1 LGASFFKEFFEHAV
15 ALNVSLPKGTPMI
28 VHWDGHD
35 LSQWDAVHQ
44 TAAGALQQAW
54 DYGSS
59 LKLLGVPVLRARV
72 LDEGQ
77 QFAQAQFIVR
87 KWGKFG
93 AVALCTRGP
102 IWSKTLTPEN
112 ESLVYKALKKTLPLK
127 GIRFMAI
134 TPEVAEGQAHGL
146 HPMRRIMS
154 GMSTVMLDISLPMSD
169 IRAQLEGRWRTS
181 LVGAE
186 ASEMK
191 VHRVGTNEGQYR
203 WLLDNEKQQRV
214 DKQLEGLPIPF
225 FDMYVQSRKQP
236 AKNILTLRS
245 DLGRDRIAAM
255 MFLIHGEAAT
265 YQVGWTSDQG
275 RELNAHHLILWRAI
289 EELRERGIRV
299 LDLGGVNTIRSAG
312 VARFK
317 MRTGGKILTL
327 AGTYI

>member
-1 LGASFFKEFFEHAV
+1 
-15 ALNVSLPKGTPMI
+15 MI

-35 LSQWDAVHQ
+35 LAQWDAVHHSV
-44 TAAGALQQAW
+44 AGALQQAW

-72 LDEGQ
+72 LNEGQ
-77 QFAQAQFIVR
+77 QVAQAQFIVR
-87 KWGKFG
+87 KWGKLG

-102 IWSKTLTPEN
+102 IWSKHLTPED
-112 ESLVYKALKKTLPLK
+112 ESLVYKVLKKTLPLK
-127 GIRFMAI
+127 GIRFMAV

-154 GMSTVMLDISLPMSD
+154 GMSTVMLDISLPMPD

>member
-1 LGASFFKEFFEHAV
+1 
-15 ALNVSLPKGTPMI
+15 MI

-35 LSQWDAVHQ
+35 LAQWDAAHHA
-44 TAAGALQQAW
+44 AAGSLQQSW

-72 LDEGQ
+72 LDQGDQ
-77 QFAQAQFIVR
+77 VAQVQFIVR
-87 KWGKFG
+87 KWGRIG
-93 AVALCTRGP
+93 AVALCSRGP
-102 IWSKTLTPEN
+102 IWSKPLTPEA
-112 ESLVYKALKKTLPLK
+112 ESQVYKALKKSLPLK
-127 GIRFMAI
+127 GIRFMAV

-146 HPMRRIMS
+146 HPMRRVMS
-154 GMSTVMLDISLPMSD
+154 GMSTVMLNIGLPVAEL
-169 IRAQLEGRWRTS
+169 RAQLEGRWRSS
-181 LVGAE
+181 LVSAE
-186 ASEMK
+186 ASEMT

-203 WLLDNEKQQRV
+203 WLLDIEKQQRV

-245 DLGRDRIAAM
+245 DVGRDRIAAM

>member
-1 LGASFFKEFFEHAV
+1 
-15 ALNVSLPKGTPMI
+15 MI

-35 LSQWDAVHQ
+35 LAHWDAVHQ
-44 TAAGALQQAW
+44 SAAGALQQAW

-72 LDEGQ
+72 LNECQ
-77 QFAQAQFIVR
+77 QVAQAQFIVR
-87 KWGKFG
+87 KWGKLG

-102 IWSKTLTPEN
+102 IWSKHLTPED

-127 GIRFMAI
+127 GIRFMAV

-154 GMSTVMLDISLPMSD
+154 GMSTVMLDINLPMPE

-186 ASEMK
+186 ASDMK

>member
-1 LGASFFKEFFEHAV
+1 
-15 ALNVSLPKGTPMI
+15 MI

-77 QFAQAQFIVR
+77 QVAQAQFIVR
-87 KWGKFG
+87 KWGKLG
-93 AVALCTRGP
+93 AVALSTRGP

-191 VHRVGTNEGQYR
+191 VHRVGTNEG
-203 WLLDNEKQQRV
+203 N
-214 DKQLEGLPIPF
+214 
-225 FDMYVQSRKQP
+225 
-236 AKNILTLRS
+236 
-245 DLGRDRIAAM
+245 
-255 MFLIHGEAAT
+255 
-265 YQVGWTSDQG
+265 
-275 RELNAHHLILWRAI
+275 
-289 EELRERGIRV
+289 
-299 LDLGGVNTIRSAG
+299 
-312 VARFK
+312 
-317 MRTGGKILTL
+317 TGGCLTPRSSKEWTNSLKVCPFHFSTCMFNLASNPPKIF
-327 AGTYI
+327 

>member
-1 LGASFFKEFFEHAV
+1 
-15 ALNVSLPKGTPMI
+15 
-28 VHWDGHD
+28 
-35 LSQWDAVHQ
+35 
-44 TAAGALQQAW
+44 
-54 DYGSS
+54 
-59 LKLLGVPVLRARV
+59 
-72 LDEGQ
+72 
-77 QFAQAQFIVR
+77 
-87 KWGKFG
+87 
-93 AVALCTRGP
+93 
-102 IWSKTLTPEN
+102 
-112 ESLVYKALKKTLPLK
+112 LVYKALKKTLPLK

-203 WLLDNEKQQRV
+203 WLLDTEKQQRV

>member
-1 LGASFFKEFFEHAV
+1 
-15 ALNVSLPKGTPMI
+15 MI

-35 LSQWDAVHQ
+35 LAEWDAVHR
-44 TAAGALQQAW
+44 TATGALQQGW

-72 LDEGQ
+72 LDQGQ
-77 QFAQAQFIVR
+77 QVAQAQFIVR
-87 KWGKFG
+87 QWGKLG

-102 IWSKTLTPEN
+102 IWSKPFAPEA

-127 GIRFMAI
+127 GIRFMAV
-134 TPEVAEGQAHGL
+134 TPEVPEGQVHGL

-154 GMSTVMLDISLPMSD
+154 GMSTVMLDIGRPISEM
-169 IRAQLEGRWRTS
+169 RAQLEGRWRTS
-181 LVGAE
+181 LASAE
-186 ASEMK
+186 SSEMT

-214 DKQLEGLPIPF
+214 DKQLEGLPLPF
-225 FDMYVQSRKQP
+225 FDLYVQSRKQP

-245 DLGRDRIAAM
+245 DVGRDRIAAM

-265 YQVGWTSDQG
+265 YQLGWTSDQG

-289 EELRERGIRV
+289 EELRERGIRT

-317 MRTGGKILTL
+317 MRTGGKVLTL

>member
-1 LGASFFKEFFEHAV
+1 
-15 ALNVSLPKGTPMI
+15 MI

-35 LSQWDAVHQ
+35 LAQWDAVHQ
-44 TAAGALQQAW
+44 SAAGALQQAW

-72 LDEGQ
+72 LDEGLQ
-77 QFAQAQFIVR
+77 VAQAQFIVR
-87 KWGKFG
+87 KWGKLG

-102 IWSKTLTPEN
+102 IWSKHLTPED

-127 GIRFMAI
+127 GIRFMAV

-154 GMSTVMLDISLPMSD
+154 GMSTVMLDISLSMSE

-186 ASEMK
+186 ASDMK

-299 LDLGGVNTIRSAG
+299 LDLGGVNTTRSAG

>member
-1 LGASFFKEFFEHAV
+1 
-15 ALNVSLPKGTPMI
+15 MI

-35 LSQWDAVHQ
+35 LAHWDAVHQ
-44 TAAGALQQAW
+44 SAAGALQQAW

-72 LDEGQ
+72 LNEGQ
-77 QFAQAQFIVR
+77 QVAQAQFIVR
-87 KWGKFG
+87 KWGKLG

-102 IWSKTLTPEN
+102 IWSKHLTPED

-127 GIRFMAI
+127 GIRFMAV

-154 GMSTVMLDISLPMSD
+154 GMSTVMLDINLPMPE

-186 ASEMK
+186 ASDMK

>member
-1 LGASFFKEFFEHAV
+1 LGPSFFKEFFEHAV

-35 LSQWDAVHQ
+35 LAQWDAVYQ

-77 QFAQAQFIVR
+77 QIAQAQFIVR
-87 KWGKFG
+87 KWGKLG

-203 WLLDNEKQQRV
+203 WLLDTEKQQRV
-214 DKQLEGLPIPF
+214 DKHLEGLPIPF

>member
-1 LGASFFKEFFEHAV
+1 LGPSFFKEFFQHAV
-15 ALNVSLPKGTPMI
+15 ALNVSLPEGAPMI

-35 LSQWDAVHQ
+35 LAQWDAVHQ
-44 TAAGALQQAW
+44 SAAGALQQAW

-72 LDEGQ
+72 LDEGLQ
-77 QFAQAQFIVR
+77 VAQAQFIVR
-87 KWGKFG
+87 KWGKLG

-102 IWSKTLTPEN
+102 IWSKHLTPED

-127 GIRFMAI
+127 GIRFMAV

-154 GMSTVMLDISLPMSD
+154 GMSTVMLDISLSMSE

-186 ASEMK
+186 ASDMK

-299 LDLGGVNTIRSAG
+299 LDLGGVNTTRSAG

>member
-1 LGASFFKEFFEHAV
+1 
-15 ALNVSLPKGTPMI
+15 MI

-35 LSQWDAVHQ
+35 LAHWDAVHQ
-44 TAAGALQQAW
+44 SAAGALQQAW

-72 LDEGQ
+72 LNEGQ
-77 QFAQAQFIVR
+77 QMAQAQFIVR
-87 KWGKFG
+87 KWGKLG

-102 IWSKTLTPEN
+102 IWSKHLTPED

-127 GIRFMAI
+127 GIRFMAV

-154 GMSTVMLDISLPMSD
+154 GMSTVMLDINLPMPE

>member
-1 LGASFFKEFFEHAV
+1 
-15 ALNVSLPKGTPMI
+15 MI

-35 LSQWDAVHQ
+35 LAHWDAVHQ
-44 TAAGALQQAW
+44 SAAGALQQAW

-72 LDEGQ
+72 LNEGQ
-77 QFAQAQFIVR
+77 QVAQAQFIVR
-87 KWGKFG
+87 KWGKLG

-102 IWSKTLTPEN
+102 IWSKHLTPED

-127 GIRFMAI
+127 GIRFMAV

-154 GMSTVMLDISLPMSD
+154 GMSTVMLDISLQMPE

>member
-1 LGASFFKEFFEHAV
+1 LGPSFFKEFFEHAV

-44 TAAGALQQAW
+44 AATGALQQAW

-72 LDEGQ
+72 LDEGLQ
-77 QFAQAQFIVR
+77 VAQAQFIVR
-87 KWGKFG
+87 KWGKLG
-93 AVALCTRGP
+93 AVALSTRGP

-203 WLLDNEKQQRV
+203 WLLDTEKQQRV

>member
-1 LGASFFKEFFEHAV
+1 
-15 ALNVSLPKGTPMI
+15 MI

-35 LSQWDAVHQ
+35 LAHWDAVHQ
-44 TAAGALQQAW
+44 SAAGALQQAW

-72 LDEGQ
+72 LNEGQ
-77 QFAQAQFIVR
+77 QVAQAQFIVR
-87 KWGKFG
+87 KWGKLG

-102 IWSKTLTPEN
+102 IWSKHLTPED

-127 GIRFMAI
+127 GIRFMAV

-154 GMSTVMLDISLPMSD
+154 GMSTVMLDINLPMPE

>member
-1 LGASFFKEFFEHAV
+1 
-15 ALNVSLPKGTPMI
+15 LNEC
-28 VHWDGHD
+28 
-35 LSQWDAVHQ
+35 
-44 TAAGALQQAW
+44 QQ
-54 DYGSS
+54 
-59 LKLLGVPVLRARV
+59 V
-72 LDEGQ
+72 
-77 QFAQAQFIVR
+77 AQAQFIVR
-87 KWGKFG
+87 KWGKLG

-102 IWSKTLTPEN
+102 IWSKHLTPED

-127 GIRFMAI
+127 GIRFMAV

-154 GMSTVMLDISLPMSD
+154 GMSTVMLDISLPMPE

-186 ASEMK
+186 ASDMK

-203 WLLDNEKQQRV
+203 WLLDNEKLQRV

>member
-1 LGASFFKEFFEHAV
+1 
-15 ALNVSLPKGTPMI
+15 
-28 VHWDGHD
+28 
-35 LSQWDAVHQ
+35 
-44 TAAGALQQAW
+44 
-54 DYGSS
+54 
-59 LKLLGVPVLRARV
+59 

-77 QFAQAQFIVR
+77 QVAQAQFIVR

>member
-1 LGASFFKEFFEHAV
+1 
-15 ALNVSLPKGTPMI
+15 MI

-35 LSQWDAVHQ
+35 LAEWDAVH
-44 TAAGALQQAW
+44 TAAAGALQQGW

-72 LDEGQ
+72 VDDGHQ
-77 QFAQAQFIVR
+77 VAQAQFIVR

-102 IWSKTLTPEN
+102 IWSKSLTPEA
-112 ESLVYKALKKTLPLK
+112 ESIVYKALKKSLPLT
-127 GIRFMAI
+127 GIRFMAV
-134 TPEVAEGQAHGL
+134 TPEVAQGLVHGL

-154 GMSTVMLDISLPMSD
+154 GMSTVMLDLGQPISEM
-169 IRAQLEGRWRTS
+169 RTHLEGRWRAS
-181 LVGAE
+181 LVSAE
-186 ASEMK
+186 SSAMT

-214 DKQLEGLPIPF
+214 DKHLEGLPIPF
-225 FDMYVQSRKQP
+225 FDLYVQSRKQP

-245 DLGRDRIAAM
+245 DMGRDRIAAM

-289 EELRERGIRV
+289 EELRERGVRV

-317 MRTGGKILTL
+317 MRTGGKVLTL